1 VIHLTGTGWGMSARD
16 ERQRDLS
23 GPLMGIG
30 AEATLLSAPIL
41 NAANDNQQGTQLTA
55 VHEREDSVTCI
66 RPERRRLWGGL
77 AILVC
82 AAAALACAAGWLYI
96 VSVAL
101 LDNVTSFL
109 N

>member
-1 VIHLTGTGWGMSARD
+1 MSARD
-16 ERQRDLS
+16 KRQRDQS

-30 AEATLLSAPIL
+30 EEAVLLSAPVL
-41 NAANDNQQGTQLTA
+41 NAANDNQQGVQLTA
-55 VHEREDSVTCI
+55 VREGEDSITCMQPDSG
-66 RPERRRLWGGL
+66 RSRGGL

-82 AAAALACAAGWLYI
+82 AAAAVACVAGWLYV

-101 LDNVTSFL
+101 LDVTRLL